1 LRRFA
6 KEKVMIKFR
15 NVAALLALSSVAAL
29 PACSMFG
36 GNTSSQQSSASA
48 SQSPAVSQ
56 AMVQQVQTRLQQA
69 GTYSGRIDGL
79 WGPETEA
86 AVRSYQ
92 QQHNLNATG
101 QLDSNTL
108 ASLNLG
114 GTNQTV
120 GSTPPA
126 AAEPPVANTPPAASA
141 QPVASAPTVASTQST
156 GNTPPPSQVD
166 GAGNTAPSNT
176 NIPPGN
182 AAQPDAS
189 TTH

>member
-1 LRRFA
+1 
-6 KEKVMIKFR
+6 MIKFR

-36 GNTSSQQSSASA
+36 GNNSSQQSRTSA

-69 GTYSGRIDGL
+69 GTYSGHIDGL
-79 WGPETEA
+79 WGPGTEA

-101 QLDSNTL
+101 QLDSATL
-108 ASLNLG
+108 ASLDLG
-114 GTNQTV
+114 GTNQTL
-120 GSTPPA
+120 GSTPPVEA
-126 AAEPPVANTPPAASA
+126 APPVASA
-141 QPVASAPTVASTQST
+141 QPVTSAPTDASAQPT
-156 GNTPPPSQVD
+156 GNTPPPSQVY
-166 GAGNTAPSNT
+166 GAADTAPTNI

-182 AAQPDAS
+182 ATQPNAS
-189 TTH
+189 TTR

>member
-36 GNTSSQQSSASA
+36 ENNSSQQSSASV
-48 SQSPAVSQ
+48 SRPPAVSQ

-101 QLDSNTL
+101 QLDSDTL

-114 GTNQTV
+114 GTNQTS

-126 AAEPPVANTPPAASA
+126 AAAPPVASA
-141 QPVASAPTVASTQST
+141 QPVASA
-156 GNTPPPSQVD
+156 PPPSQVD

>member
-15 NVAALLALSSVAAL
+15 NVAALLALSGVAAL
-29 PACSMFG
+29 PACSMLG
-36 GNTSSQQSSASA
+36 GYNSSQQSSASA

-56 AMVQQVQTRLQQA
+56 ALVRQVQTSLQQA

-101 QLDSNTL
+101 QLDGDTL

-114 GTNQTV
+114 GTNQTL

-126 AAEPPVANTPPAASA
+126 AAAPPVASA
-141 QPVASAPTVASTQST
+141 LPVASAPTVASAQPT
-156 GNTPPPSQVD
+156 GNMPPSTQVY
-166 GAGNTAPSNT
+166 GAGNTVPTNT
-176 NIPPGN
+176 NIPPDN
-182 AAQPDAS
+182 AAQPNAIEP
-189 TTH
+189 

>member
-1 LRRFA
+1 
-6 KEKVMIKFR
+6 MIKFR

-36 GNTSSQQSSASA
+36 ENNSSQQSSASA
-48 SQSPAVSQ
+48 SQSPAVSH

-79 WGPETEA
+79 WGPETAA

-92 QQHNLNATG
+92 QQNNLNATG
-101 QLDSNTL
+101 QLDSDTL

-114 GTNQTV
+114 GTNQTS

-126 AAEPPVANTPPAASA
+126 AAAPPVASA
-141 QPVASAPTVASTQST
+141 QPVASA
-156 GNTPPPSQVD
+156 PPPSQVD
-166 GAGNTAPSNT
+166 GAGNTAPRNT

>member
-1 LRRFA
+1 
-6 KEKVMIKFR
+6 MIKFR

-36 GNTSSQQSSASA
+36 ENNSSQQSSASV
-48 SQSPAVSQ
+48 SRSPAVSQ

-79 WGPETEA
+79 WGPETQA

-92 QQHNLNATG
+92 QQNNLNATG
-101 QLDSNTL
+101 QLDSDTL

-114 GTNQTV
+114 GTNQTS

-126 AAEPPVANTPPAASA
+126 AAAPPVASA
-141 QPVASAPTVASTQST
+141 QPVASAPTVASTQAT

-189 TTH
+189 TTR

>member
-36 GNTSSQQSSASA
+36 GNNSSQQSSASA

>member
-1 LRRFA
+1 
-6 KEKVMIKFR
+6 MIKFR

-126 AAEPPVANTPPAASA
+126 ASA

>member
-1 LRRFA
+1 LRRLG

-15 NVAALLALSSVAAL
+15 GVAALLALSSIAAL

-36 GNTSSQQSSASA
+36 GNNSSQQRSASA
-48 SQSPAVSQ
+48 SQSPAVSP

-101 QLDSNTL
+101 QLDSDTL

-114 GTNQTV
+114 GTNQTL
-120 GSTPPA
+120 GSTPPPA
-126 AAEPPVANTPPAASA
+126 AAPP
-141 QPVASAPTVASTQST
+141 VASTQPT
-156 GNTPPPSQVD
+156 GNTPPPSQVY
-166 GAGNTAPSNT
+166 GAGNTAPTNT
-176 NIPPGN
+176 NMPPGN
-182 AAQPDAS
+182 AAQPNAS
-189 TTH
+189 TTP